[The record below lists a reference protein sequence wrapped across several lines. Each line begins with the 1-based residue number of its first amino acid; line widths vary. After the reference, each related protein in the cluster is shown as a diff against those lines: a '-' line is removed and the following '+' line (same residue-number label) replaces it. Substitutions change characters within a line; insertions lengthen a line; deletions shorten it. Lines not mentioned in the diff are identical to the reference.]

1 VGNVAKRPDG
11 RWRAR
16 YRDPAGRERSQ
27 HFSRKLDAQRWL
39 ATVEVAVGRGEWLD
53 PSLGKVTVG
62 EWGRQWFA
70 NQSQLKPTTRER
82 YRGLI
87 AQQLDPTW
95 APVPLQA
102 VTNSAVATWVSG
114 LTASGLSGSTV
125 RHAHRVLSM
134 ILGAAVRDGRIPRNP
149 AVGVR
154 LPRVASSDKRFLT
167 HEQVA
172 RLAEAV
178 GAPHDLVVLVLA
190 YTGLRWGELAALRV
204 RDIDLIRS
212 RLSVQR
218 SMTEVS
224 GRAVIGTPKNHQRR
238 TVPVP
243 AFLRDRLEG
252 QVRGCDPEAFAFPSR
267 QGAVL
272 RNGNFRSQVFDAAA
286 KEVGLAGFT
295 PHELRHTAASLA
307 IAAGANIKAVQR
319 MLGHASAAMTLDVY
333 AGLFGDDLDDLA
345 RRLDEA
351 ATSSR
356 ADQVRT
362 RSASDDLN
370 RLVPPAPQASDQD
383 VRAVPPAGL
392 EPATYG
398 LEGRCSIH

>member
-1 VGNVAKRPDG
+1 MGSVAKRPDG

-16 YRDPAGRERSQ
+16 YRDPAGRERSR
-27 HFSRKLDAQRWL
+27 HFPRKLDAQRWL
-39 ATVEVAVGRGEWLD
+39 ATVEVALGRGEWLD

-62 EWGRQWFA
+62 EWGRQWLA

-87 AQQLDPTW
+87 ARQINPTW

-102 VTNSAVATWVSG
+102 VTHSDVATWVSG
-114 LTASGLSGSTV
+114 LTNSGLSGSTV

-149 AVGVR
+149 AAGVR
-154 LPRVASSDKRFLT
+154 LPRLASPDKRFLT
-167 HEQVA
+167 HGQVA
-172 RLAEAV
+172 QLAEAV
-178 GAPHDLVVLVLA
+178 GSPHDVVVLVLA

-204 RDIDLIRS
+204 RDVDVGRS
-212 RLSVQR
+212 RLSIQR

-243 AFLRDRLEG
+243 AFLRDRLQE
-252 QVRGCDPEAFAFPSR
+252 QVAGRDPEAFAFPSR

-286 KEVGLAGFT
+286 TEAGLEGLT

-351 ATSSR
+351 AASSR

-362 RSASDDLN
+362 TAGADPLDR
-370 RLVPPAPQASDQD
+370 PG
-383 VRAVPPAGL
+383 PAGRVSL
-392 EPATYG
+392 
-398 LEGRCSIH
+398 